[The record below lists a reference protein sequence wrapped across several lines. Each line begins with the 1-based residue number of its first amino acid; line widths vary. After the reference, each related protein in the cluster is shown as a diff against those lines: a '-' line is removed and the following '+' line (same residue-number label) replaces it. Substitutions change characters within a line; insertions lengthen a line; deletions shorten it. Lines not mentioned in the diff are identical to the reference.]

1 MERLN
6 KKMKFQSSVVKVLKI
21 VFLFL
26 KYRIETK
33 ELRTWKLLTQS
44 KVTHLKTIEVI
55 FNIFFHESLSCFT
68 SSRDEMFE
76 NYEFFI
82 IHT

>member
-1 MERLN
+1 MFLISLPTLHERCSLW
-6 KKMKFQSSVVKVLKI
+6 SVI
-21 VFLFL
+21 
-26 KYRIETK
+26 YRIETK
-33 ELRTWKLLTQS
+33 ELRIWKLLTQS